1 MSKFSI
7 FQNIDETPDEIIEH
21 DLYNDK
27 NFLINKQQVEEILEK
42 CNVNYKISDLEL
54 YQRAFIHKSYIEKEE
69 CVKIVENK
77 IGALELQKKSYE
89 RLEFLGDS
97 VLGSIVVTYLFRRFF
112 DQNEGTMT
120 KYKARLVSKNALSSF
135 ARMLNFKPYLVISK
149 QIEENRGRENIN
161 ILEDTFEAFVGA
173 MLLDF
178 DKQYRRK
185 KVDKCG
191 YEICKQFILYILEN
205 EIDIERLVLQ
215 DTNYKEQ
222 LMKYYQQNYQITPKY
237 KKLNSQNNRIFIIAV
252 MDQNEEIFATGQN
265 MNKKKA
271 EQLASKNALIKL
283 NVLDPELLDD
293 DYNEYD

>member
-1 MSKFSI
+1 
-7 FQNIDETPDEIIEH
+7 
-21 DLYNDK
+21 
-27 NFLINKQQVEEILEK
+27 
-42 CNVNYKISDLEL
+42 
-54 YQRAFIHKSYIEKEE
+54 
-69 CVKIVENK
+69 
-77 IGALELQKKSYE
+77 
-89 RLEFLGDS
+89 
-97 VLGSIVVTYLFRRFF
+97 
-112 DQNEGTMT
+112 
-120 KYKARLVSKNALSSF
+120 
-135 ARMLNFKPYLVISK
+135 MLNFKPYLVISK

-161 ILEDTFEAFVGA
+161 ILEDTFEAFLGA

-185 KVDKCG
+185 KIDKCG